1 MKYSKVV
8 EIDAAKCVN
17 CHKCIAVC
25 PVKYCN
31 DGSGDHVTIREELCI
46 GCGECIIHCPHNARI
61 IIDDFS
67 SAMEALNRREQVIAV
82 VAPAIAAEL
91 PNSYLNFNGWLKS
104 IGVKAIFD
112 VSFGA
117 ELTIKS
123 YLTHI
128 KENKPKAV
136 ISQPCPAIVSFVELY
151 HPELIKYLAPADSPM
166 LHTIKMVKEFYPQYR
181 NHKVLII
188 SPCIAKKRE
197 FESTGI
203 GDYNVTFKKIEQ
215 HFKKNNINVTR
226 FPKVDFDNAPAERAV
241 LFSTP
246 GGLMRTA
253 QRENPDI
260 PFVTRKIEGPSVI
273 YPYLAGLE
281 KDINSGKAPLLIDC
295 LNCEAGCNGGTGTT
309 KTRTVDE
316 LESAV
321 EKRNKE
327 MQEAYLSKSLLK
339 NKALAKRKLNSEI
352 DKYWKPGLYGR
363 KYENLSAYND
373 VKMHS
378 TDYEIKETFK
388 IMLKDKPEDELN
400 CGACGYNTCKD
411 MAIAI
416 HNGLNKKENCHVYNT
431 KYLQSSV
438 QTMLSKMDEFSKGRL
453 DVELNVSTQDV
464 IGELYEGFNNAV
476 SNIKNLVHSIYTA
489 VEAVASATAEISSS
503 TEQMAAGAQE
513 QSAQISSI
521 NESVEHATKNVLRTS
536 ENADHVFSESEKAA
550 SAARVGVDN
559 ITKAK
564 NGMADIVVSTQETAQ
579 IFSHL
584 STRTEQIGD
593 ILGIIDEIAD
603 QINLLALNAAIEAA
617 RAGEHG
623 RGFAVVADEVRR
635 LAEHTSKSTAEI
647 GTTIKEIQKDI
658 KEADNSMNKT
668 DLSVKHGES
677 LTVKVQDSFREI
689 ETNIQSVTSKVSGLA
704 QDNKIQ
710 SEEVSNIGTNL
721 EGMGSV
727 IQQTSSGIE
736 QISNAANDLNN
747 LALRLQDLIQKF
759 EFNRKYI
766 SMN

>member
-8 EIDAAKCVN
+8 EVDAAKCIN

-31 DGSGDHVTIREELCI
+31 DGSGDHVSIREELCI
-46 GCGECIIHCPHNARI
+46 GCGECITNCPHGARI

-67 SAMEALNRREQVIAV
+67 IAMEALNRREPIIAV

-91 PNSYLNFNGWLKS
+91 PNAYLNFNGWLKS
-104 IGVKAIFD
+104 LGVKAIFD

-136 ISQPCPAIVSFVELY
+136 ISQPCPAIVSYIELY
-151 HPELIKYLAPADSPM
+151 HPELLKYLAPADSPM
-166 LHTIKMVKEFYPQYR
+166 LHTIRMVKEFYPQYR

-197 FESTGI
+197 FESTGV
-203 GDYNVTFKKIEQ
+203 GNYNVTFKKIAE
-215 HFKKNNINVTR
+215 HFEKNRINVHQ
-226 FPKVDFDNAPAERAV
+226 FPKVEYDNDPAERAV

-260 PFVTRKIEGPSVI
+260 PLVTRKIEGPNVI
-273 YPYLAGLE
+273 YHYLANLE

-309 KTRTVDE
+309 KSRTMDE
-316 LESAV
+316 LESAI
-321 EKRNKE
+321 EKRNQE
-327 MQEAYLSKSLLK
+327 MQEAYVGKSILK
-339 NKALAKRKLNSEI
+339 NKALAKRKLHQTI
-352 DKYWKPGLYGR
+352 DKYWKPGLYAR
-363 KYENLSAYND
+363 RYENLSNLND
-373 VKMHS
+373 VKLHS
-378 TDYEIKETFK
+378 TDSEIKETFK
-388 IMLKDKPEDELN
+388 IMLKDTAEDELN
-400 CGACGYNTCKD
+400 CGACGYNSCKD

-416 HNGLNKKENCHVYNT
+416 HNGLNKKENCHIYNN
-431 KYLQSSV
+431 KYLHNSV
-438 QTMLSKMDEFSKGRL
+438 KVMLKKMDEFSKGQL
-453 DVELNVSTQDV
+453 DVELNVEAGDV
-464 IGELYEGFNNAV
+464 IGELYTGFNSAV
-476 SNIKNLVHSIYTA
+476 SNIKDLVHSIYTA

-513 QSAQISSI
+513 QSAQITNI
-521 NESVEHATKNVLRTS
+521 NDYVELATKNVTHTS
-536 ENADHVFSESEKAA
+536 EKAANVFSESEKAA
-550 SAARVGVDN
+550 GAARVGTEN

-564 NGMADIVVSTQETAQ
+564 DGMSDIVDSTKETAQ

-647 GTTIKEIQKDI
+647 GTTIKDIQRDI
-658 KEADNSMNKT
+658 KEADKSMNKT
-668 DLSVKHGES
+668 DLSVKNGKN
-677 LTVKVQDSFREI
+677 LTDKVQNSFYEI
-689 ETNIQSVTSKVSGLA
+689 GNNIESVTTMVSGLA
-704 QDNKIQ
+704 QDNKSQ
-710 SEEVSNIGTNL
+710 SEEVANIGMNL
-721 EGMGSV
+721 EGMSSV

-747 LALRLQDLIQKF
+747 LALKLQNLIQRF
-759 EFNRKYI
+759 EFSKKYI
-766 SMN
+766 TMN